1 VPLEERP
8 ATKRSA
14 TKRLGNKLRI
24 VVLGSAAGGG
34 YPQWNCRCPVCDLA
48 WQRDRRVSARTQSSL
63 AVTADGDHWLL
74 LNASPDLRQQIQNTE
89 VLWPR
94 VHGRHSPVR
103 GVFLTNG
110 DVDHTAGLL
119 SLRERQSFTVFG
131 TPASLKLIEANS
143 IFRVL
148 DPACVRMRPLQDSI
162 EVDAGFGLKA
172 TPFFVPG
179 KVPLHEESGSV
190 SIGTV
195 GETTLGLEIR
205 SADARMVYIPGCAK
219 MSEEI
224 LRRAAGA
231 DLLLFDGTTFTDD
244 EMVRLGVSQ
253 KTAWRMGHMAISG
266 AEGSLRAFAGADV
279 GRKVYTHV
287 NNTNPILI
295 EGSPERLAVEAEGW
309 EVAFDGME
317 IAL

>member
-1 VPLEERP
+1 VPLVERP
-8 ATKRSA
+8 ATKL
-14 TKRLGNKLRI
+14 KI

-48 WQRDRRVSARTQSSL
+48 WRRDRRVLARTQSSL
-63 AVTADGDHWLL
+63 AVTADGDHWFL
-74 LNASPDLRQQIQNTE
+74 LNASPDLRQQIQSTQ

-94 VHGRHSPVR
+94 KAGRDSPIG
-103 GVFLTNG
+103 GVILTNG
-110 DVDHTAGLL
+110 DVDHVAGLL
-119 SLRERQSFTVFG
+119 SLRERQAFTVLG
-131 TPASLKLIEANS
+131 TPATLKLIEANS

-148 DPACVRMRPLQDSI
+148 DPTCVGMRPLRDGV

-179 KVPLHEESGSV
+179 KVPLHEESGPV
-190 SIGTV
+190 SIGGV
-195 GETTLGLEIR
+195 GEATLGLEIR
-205 SADARMVYIPGCAK
+205 SAHARLVYIPGCAK
-219 MSEEI
+219 ISEDI
-224 LRRAAGA
+224 LRRVAGA

-244 EMVRLGVSQ
+244 EMVRLGLSQ

-266 AEGSLRAFAGADV
+266 EEGSLRAFAGVRV
-279 GRKVYTHV
+279 GRKVYTHI

-295 EGSPERLAVEAEGW
+295 EGSPERLAVEAAGW

>member
-1 VPLEERP
+1 MPLDERP
-8 ATKRSA
+8 ATKL
-14 TKRLGNKLRI
+14 KI

-48 WQRDRRVSARTQSSL
+48 WRRDRRVSARTQSSL
-63 AVTADGDHWLL
+63 AVTADGDHWFL
-74 LNASPDLRQQIQNTE
+74 LNASPDLRQQIQSTP
-89 VLWPR
+89 VLWPGKS
-94 VHGRHSPVR
+94 GRHSPIS

-110 DVDHTAGLL
+110 DVDHVAGLL
-119 SLRERQSFTVFG
+119 SLRERQAFSVLG
-131 TPASLKLIEANS
+131 TPATLKLIETNS

-148 DPACVRMRPLQDSI
+148 DPASVGMRPLRDNV

-190 SIGTV
+190 SIGAV

-205 SADARMVYIPGCAK
+205 SAGARLVYIPGCAK
-219 MSEEI
+219 ISEEVQ
-224 LRRAAGA
+224 RRVAGA

-244 EMVRLGVSQ
+244 EMVRLGLSQ
-253 KTAWRMGHMAISG
+253 KTAWRMGHMAIG
-266 AEGSLRAFAGADV
+266 GEEGSLRAFAGVRV
-279 GRKVYTHV
+279 GRKVYTHI

-295 EGSPERLAVEAEGW
+295 EGSPERRAVETAGW

>member
-1 VPLEERP
+1 MPLDERP
-8 ATKRSA
+8 ATKL
-14 TKRLGNKLRI
+14 KI

-48 WQRDRRVSARTQSSL
+48 WRRDRRVSARTQSSL
-63 AVTADGDHWLL
+63 AVTADGDHWFL
-74 LNASPDLRQQIQNTE
+74 LNASPDIRQQIQSTQ

-94 VHGRHSPVR
+94 RGGRDSPIG

-110 DVDHTAGLL
+110 DVDHVAGLL
-119 SLRERQSFTVFG
+119 SLRERQAFTVLG
-131 TPASLKLIEANS
+131 TPATLKLIETNS

-148 DPACVRMRPLQDSI
+148 DPSCVGMRSLQDGL

-190 SIGTV
+190 SIGGV
-195 GETTLGLEIR
+195 AETTLGLEIR
-205 SADARMVYIPGCAK
+205 SAGARLVYIPGCAK
-219 MSEEI
+219 ISEDI
-224 LRRAAGA
+224 LRRVAGA

-244 EMVRLGVSQ
+244 EMVRLGLSQ

-266 AEGSLRAFAGADV
+266 EEGSLRAFAGGRV
-279 GRKVYTHV
+279 GRKVYTHI

-295 EGSPERLAVEAEGW
+295 EGSPERLAVEAAGW

>member
-1 VPLEERP
+1 VPLDERP
-8 ATKRSA
+8 ATKL
-14 TKRLGNKLRI
+14 KI

-48 WQRDRRVSARTQSSL
+48 WRRDRRVSARTQSSL
-63 AVTADGDHWLL
+63 AVTADGDHWFL
-74 LNASPDLRQQIQNTE
+74 LNASPDLRQQIQSTQ
-89 VLWPR
+89 VLWPGKA
-94 VHGRHSPVR
+94 GRDSPIG

-110 DVDHTAGLL
+110 DVDHVAGLL
-119 SLRERQSFTVFG
+119 SLRERQAFTVLG
-131 TPASLKLIEANS
+131 TPATLKLIEANS

-148 DPACVRMRPLQDSI
+148 DPTCVGMRPLQDGV
-162 EVDAGFGLKA
+162 EVDAGVGLKA

-190 SIGTV
+190 SIGGV

-205 SADARMVYIPGCAK
+205 SADARVVYIPGCAK
-219 MSEEI
+219 MSEDI
-224 LRRAAGA
+224 LRRVAGA

-244 EMVRLGVSQ
+244 EMVRLGLSQ

-266 AEGSLRAFAGADV
+266 EDGSLRAFAGVLV
-279 GRKVYTHV
+279 GRKVYTHI

-295 EGSPERLAVEAEGW
+295 EGSPERLAVEAAGW

>member
-1 VPLEERP
+1 VPLEERL
-8 ATKRSA
+8 ATKL
-14 TKRLGNKLRI
+14 KI

-74 LNASPDLRQQIQNTE
+74 LNASPDLRQQIQNTRA
-89 VLWPR
+89 LWPGEA
-94 VHGRHSPVR
+94 GRHSPIH

-110 DVDHTAGLL
+110 DVDHVAGLL
-119 SLRERQSFTVFG
+119 SLRERQTLTIFG
-131 TPASLKLIEANS
+131 TAATLKIIEANP

-148 DPACVRMRPLQDSI
+148 DRAVVSFRPLQDAAEI
-162 EVDAGFGLKA
+162 DAGHGLKV

-190 SIGTV
+190 SIGDIA
-195 GETTLGLEIR
+195 ETSLGLEIR
-205 SADARMVYIPGCAK
+205 SATGRLVYIPGCAK
-219 MSEEI
+219 MSDEV
-224 LRRAAGA
+224 LRRVAGA

-244 EMVRLGVSQ
+244 EMVRLGLSQ

-266 AEGSLRAFAGADV
+266 KEGSIDAFAKVEV
-279 GRKVYTHV
+279 GRKVYTHI

-295 EGSPERLAVEAEGW
+295 EGSPERLTVERMGW

>member
-1 VPLEERP
+1 
-8 ATKRSA
+8 
-14 TKRLGNKLRI
+14 
-24 VVLGSAAGGG
+24 
-34 YPQWNCRCPVCDLA
+34 
-48 WQRDRRVSARTQSSL
+48 VSARTQSSL
-63 AVTADGDHWLL
+63 AVTADGDHWFL
-74 LNASPDLRQQIQNTE
+74 LNASPDLRQQIQSTQ
-89 VLWPR
+89 VLWPGKA
-94 VHGRHSPVR
+94 GRDSPIG

-110 DVDHTAGLL
+110 DVDHVAGLL
-119 SLRERQSFTVFG
+119 SLRERQAFTVLG
-131 TPASLKLIEANS
+131 TPATLKLIEANS

-148 DPACVRMRPLQDSI
+148 DPTCVGMRPLQDGV
-162 EVDAGFGLKA
+162 EVDAGVGLKA

-190 SIGTV
+190 SIGGV

-205 SADARMVYIPGCAK
+205 SADARVVYIPGCAK
-219 MSEEI
+219 MSEDI
-224 LRRAAGA
+224 LRRVAGA

-244 EMVRLGVSQ
+244 EMVRLGLSQ

-266 AEGSLRAFAGADV
+266 EDGSLRAFAGVRV
-279 GRKVYTHV
+279 GRKVYTHI

-295 EGSPERLAVEAEGW
+295 EGSPERLAVEAAGW

>member
-1 VPLEERP
+1 VPLDERP
-8 ATKRSA
+8 ATKL
-14 TKRLGNKLRI
+14 KI

-48 WQRDRRVSARTQSSL
+48 WRRDRRVSARTQSSL
-63 AVTADGDHWLL
+63 AVTADGDHWFL
-74 LNASPDLRQQIQNTE
+74 LNASPDLRQQIQSTQ
-89 VLWPR
+89 VLWPGKA
-94 VHGRHSPVR
+94 GRDSPIG

-110 DVDHTAGLL
+110 DVDHVAGLL
-119 SLRERQSFTVFG
+119 SLRERQAFTVLG
-131 TPASLKLIEANS
+131 TPATLKLIEANS
-143 IFRVL
+143 IVRVL
-148 DPACVRMRPLQDSI
+148 DPTCVGMRPLQDGV
-162 EVDAGFGLKA
+162 EVDAGVGLKA

-190 SIGTV
+190 SIGGV

-205 SADARMVYIPGCAK
+205 SADARVVYIPGCAK
-219 MSEEI
+219 MSEDI
-224 LRRAAGA
+224 LRRVAGA

-244 EMVRLGVSQ
+244 EMVRLGLSQ

-266 AEGSLRAFAGADV
+266 EDGSLRAFAGVRV
-279 GRKVYTHV
+279 GRKVYTHI

-295 EGSPERLAVEAEGW
+295 EGSPERLAVEAAGW